1 MYADKGECEVSIFVI
16 LRLNEFCN

>member
-1 MYADKGECEVSIFVI
+1 MYADKGDCDISIFVV